1 MEKRMKAVLEF
12 NYPQDTDKCRR
23 AIHADEAFKALQEIR
38 RSLDRKFTHKSDLE
52 EALKYVHEITDYV
65 LRTTGEE
72 E

>member
-1 MEKRMKAVLEF
+1 MKAVLEF

-23 AIHADEAFKALQEIR
+23 AIHADEAFKAVQEIR
-38 RSLDRKFTHKSDLE
+38 RSLDRKLTHKSDFE